1 MQEVRRHH
9 RYDVHVE
16 EAKDQE
22 IGLLVDG
29 FNAMLGD
36 IRDRDERLA
45 AHRET
50 LEQKVVDRTRELA
63 SARDAAE
70 KANHAKSDFLATMS
84 HEIRTPMNGIMVMA
98 DLLANADIPRRL
110 HRYAEVIA
118 TSGRSLL
125 SIINDI
131 LDFSKIE
138 AGKLELESGQICLD
152 EVVENVTSLFA
163 ERARIQKHR
172 PCRRDRSGCATND
185 IGRFGSPEPGRRQ
198 PGQQRA
204 QVHRSRICQACRQH
218 VSGRSATDRSDG
230 RRHRDRNSAG
240 EALHHLRGLFASGP
254 IHDPEIR
261 RHRLGLAICRRIV
274 TAMGGEIVASSN
286 VGAGSKFRV
295 RIPTGETTS
304 RAWPTLAVR
313 PSEQPVCIVDVSGD
327 ATASA
332 LSDYLR
338 RLRLFGRARRGADA
352 DRRLPFGRDGV
363 CGRRPPEQAPA
374 GKPVRPNSHRV
385 AVTRFGDA
393 AADAVIEN
401 GAADAAISR
410 PLLRSEIEELLRRVA
425 AGDKQLHGRATRAAT
440 RRPAAQIR
448 QPQGVGR
455 RRQRGQS
462 RGRHRGVV
470 PIGSPG

>member
-1 MQEVRRHH
+1 MRRQSLVRKLVLLVATAVTAGMAVAALLAMWQEVERYADTRRQLMQATAQVFAAAAASSVADLKQQETLEAIRAVGRVPGFLFVQVRTPDGRVLAALGGASRLVTDLKMDGDEPPSIFDLLRSGTVLVTVPVIDGGKEVGRLNLVSDTADLWPRLRSTLWFTLLASLAALAVGLLIAWRFQQAITAPLRRLLAAMQEVRRHH

-70 KANHAKSDFLATMS
+70 QANHAKSDFLATMS

-138 AGKLELESGQICLD
+138 AGKLELESGQIDLD

-163 ERARIQKHR
+163 ERARIQNI
-172 PCRRDRSGCATND
+172 D
-185 IGRFGSPEPGRRQ
+185 
-198 PGQQRA
+198 
-204 QVHRSRICQACRQH
+204 
-218 VSGRSATDRSDG
+218 
-230 RRHRDRNSAG
+230 
-240 EALHHLRGLFASGP
+240 
-254 IHDPEIR
+254 
-261 RHRLGLAICRRIV
+261 LG
-274 TAMGGEIVASSN
+274 
-286 VGAGSKFRV
+286 
-295 RIPTGETTS
+295 
-304 RAWPTLAVR
+304 
-313 PSEQPVCIVDVSGD
+313 
-327 ATASA
+327 
-332 LSDYLR
+332 
-338 RLRLFGRARRGADA
+338 
-352 DRRLPFGRDGV
+352 
-363 CGRRPPEQAPA
+363 
-374 GKPVRPNSHRV
+374 
-385 AVTRFGDA
+385 
-393 AADAVIEN
+393 AVI
-401 GAADAAISR
+401 D
-410 PLLRSEIEELLRRVA
+410 PDVPRSEIAGIRR
-425 AGDKQLHGRATRAAT
+425 AGSGLTKIGVIAGGNTRATVLGPQPFTQAETHGAALT
-440 RRPAAQIR
+440 RIL
-448 QPQGVGR
+448 
-455 RRQRGQS
+455 GQKLVDN
-462 RGRHRGVV
+462 RLPV
-470 PIGSPG
+470 